1 MLDIE
6 TYKKINE
13 GVLAS
18 FVFFIPKKQNSFTY
32 HYVAKNEK
40 DAIVRLMQDYDIEFD
55 MSKGH
60 RLINLNNN
68 L

>member
-6 TYKKINE
+6 TYKKIDS
-13 GVLAS
+13 GKLAS
-18 FVFFIPKKQNSFTY
+18 FVFVIPKKRNSFAY
-32 HYVAKNEK
+32 YYVAKNEK

-60 RLINLNNN
+60 RLIKQ
-68 L
+68 

>member
-6 TYKKINE
+6 TYKKIDE

-32 HYVAKNEK
+32 HYVSKNKK

>member
-6 TYKKINE
+6 TYKKIDS
-13 GVLAS
+13 GKLAS
-18 FVFFIPKKQNSFTY
+18 FVFVIPKKRNSFTY
-32 HYVAKNEK
+32 YYVDKREK

-60 RLINLNNN
+60 RLIKQ
-68 L
+68 

>member
-6 TYKKINE
+6 TYKKIDK
-13 GVLAS
+13 GILAS
-18 FVFFIPKKQNSFTY
+18 FVFFIPKKKTSFTY
-32 HYVAKNEK
+32 HYVAKNKK

-55 MSKGH
+55 MRKGH

>member
-6 TYKKINE
+6 TYKKIDSGE
-13 GVLAS
+13 LAS
-18 FVFFIPKKQNSFTY
+18 FVFFIPKNKNASTY

-40 DAIVRLMQDYDIEFD
+40 DAIMRLMQDYDIEFD
-55 MSKGH
+55 KGKGH
-60 RLINLNNN
+60 RLINLKDN

>member
-6 TYKKINE
+6 TYKKIDS
-13 GVLAS
+13 GKLAS
-18 FVFFIPKKQNSFTY
+18 FVFVIPKKRNSFTY
-32 HYVAKNEK
+32 YYVAKNEK

-60 RLINLNNN
+60 RLIKQ
-68 L
+68 